1 MGDQVELTLKKLKSH
16 TKKISN
22 INIIFIDDLSK
33 EEYIA
38 IIIDFKN
45 IIQNENKSIIVKN

>member
-1 MGDQVELTLKKLKSH
+1 MGDQVELTLKKLKSL
-16 TKKISN
+16 TKIINN
-22 INIIFIDDLSK
+22 INIIFIDDLGK